1 MALFA
6 PMASARA
13 ATATAVKPG
22 LRESTRIPKRKSCHR
37 QPISIRHRRH
47 SPGSRRRPRLRSR
60 GVSDRP
66 LRADAGRSQEEQ
78 VMGWHCYLDDKVR
91 FAFQAKCIT
100 ARIVSP
106 LKNGE
111 TVEALRTALEDAC
124 VATTGQILPGGQDDA
139 DI

>member
-1 MALFA
+1 MKR
-6 PMASARA
+6 PNRD
-13 ATATAVKPG
+13 PD
-22 LRESTRIPKRKSCHR
+22 REDRIHNEV
-37 QPISIRHRRH
+37 I
-47 SPGSRRRPRLRSR
+47 
-60 GVSDRP
+60 
-66 LRADAGRSQEEQ
+66 ADANGPEEQ

-124 VATTGQILPGGQDDA
+124 VATTGQILPYARTLSGVTRPGSAGGRFGTQSAGSLRIETFEGSRLCD
-139 DI
+139 